1 MSLLEIENGSLYF
14 FQAWD
19 YVKGEYSREF
29 YIDRD
34 PEYEKIITALE
45 GYFVKPHENVDI
57 NEGGVQKIGEFIKQR
72 LNESELDTKKTPVI
86 VFATEQD
93 CEKVFLEEKGFTPE
107 CNSDT
112 EKGST
117 ITNIIQ
123 DGTVWN
129 QAIYQTM
136 IEKK

>member
-1 MSLLEIENGSLYF
+1 MSSLEIENGSLYL

-19 YVKGEYSREF
+19 YVKGEYSRKF
-29 YIDRD
+29 YLDKD

-57 NEGGVQKIGEFIKQR
+57 NEGGVQKIGEFIKHR

-93 CEKVFLEEKGFTPE
+93 CEEVFLEEEGFTPE
-107 CNSDT
+107 CNSDM
-112 EKGST
+112 EKGSI
-117 ITNIIQ
+117 ITNIIK